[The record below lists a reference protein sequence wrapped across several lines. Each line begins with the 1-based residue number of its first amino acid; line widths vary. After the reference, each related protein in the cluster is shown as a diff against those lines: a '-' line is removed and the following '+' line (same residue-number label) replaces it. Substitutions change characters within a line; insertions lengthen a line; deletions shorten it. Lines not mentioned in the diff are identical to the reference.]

1 MRETAYVFILVS
13 SVPVLLTAL
22 YTSIMYRQ
30 LVKELRIFAWFVIFS
45 GIIELFSKILWITKT
60 NNMPLLHIYVAG
72 GFYFLL
78 LFYREVLKGFIE
90 QRIMNGIL
98 ILFMIFTTINSLFI
112 QDIYS
117 FNSYALTTESLLLII
132 LSILTFMVMMNDVVK
147 RRRESLAKSLTW
159 INSGILIYYSSSL
172 IIFIFAKFFFLDLS
186 FKIFSQDFNLQT
198 WMLHA
203 FFANVMYVCFFAAIW
218 NRPPLRMG
226 KD

>member
-1 MRETAYVFILVS
+1 MRETAFIFILTS
-13 SVPVLLTAL
+13 SIPVLITAAFA
-22 YTSIMYRQ
+22 SIVYNQ

-45 GIIELFSKILWITKT
+45 GIIELLSKILWITKT

-90 QRIMNGIL
+90 KRIMNGIL
-98 ILFMIFTTINSLFI
+98 ILFMTFTIMNSLFI

-117 FNSYALTTESLLLII
+117 FNSYALTVESLLLII
-132 LSILTFMVMMNDVVK
+132 LSILTFMVMMNDIVK
-147 RRRESLAKSLTW
+147 RRRESLAKSLSW

-203 FFANVMYVCFFAAIW
+203 FFADVMYVCFFIAIW
-218 NRPPLRMG
+218 NRPLI
-226 KD
+226 KQ